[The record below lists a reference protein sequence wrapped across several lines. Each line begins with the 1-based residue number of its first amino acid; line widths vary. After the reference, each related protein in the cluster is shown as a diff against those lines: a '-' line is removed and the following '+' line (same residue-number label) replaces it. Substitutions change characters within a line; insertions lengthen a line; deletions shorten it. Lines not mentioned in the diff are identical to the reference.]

1 MSKFRLICAVLFAL
15 FFTSAVYA
23 ADIAVDADCSLA
35 DAIIAANRDRAE
47 GNCPA
52 GRGADTII
60 LSQDITLDGSL
71 PKITSDI
78 TIEGNG
84 HTISGAGRHSIFYV
98 EEGAHLAV
106 KDLIMIKGK
115 ARYCRQPDLNAD
127 LTITGCIDEDYVK
140 VGGAIINL
148 GELTIANSSFRDNS
162 AQDGGAISNG
172 GELTITNSAFRSN
185 SAENGGA
192 INNHEGTVTI
202 ANSTFSNNS
211 ATSTRGGGQGGAI
224 FNMGRLTITNST
236 FSNNS
241 TNKFGRGGAL
251 ANAGGTVTITNSTF
265 SNNLARTGGAIANWV
280 LGKMTITDSI
290 FNSNSAENGGA
301 ISSGGDTELIITNSS
316 FSNNSVTKDGGAI
329 ESSRNKL
336 AITDSIF
343 KGNSAENGG
352 AIEIH
357 YGRTVIVT
365 GSSFSDNS
373 ATEGGGAIVNDE
385 WSELNITNSS
395 FSDHSAYRDG
405 VIGNRGKLTI
415 TNSSLT
421 DNTATFNGGAI
432 SNYKGTVTITN
443 SSFSDNSADEG
454 NGGGLFANAGIVTLS
469 HVTIA
474 NNAAGHGGGI
484 YVVGEEYDPLLNLH
498 NSIIDYSI
506 GIDCFAETIGENRG
520 NLIEDGSCFAEL
532 SGDPMLDE
540 LAEPEDGSPAYFPLL
555 KDSPAI
561 GAAYDDYCSE
571 IDQIGTKRPQGP
583 SCDIGAIEFV
593 GSSE

>member
-1 MSKFRLICAVLFAL
+1 MSKFRLIFVVLFAL
-15 FFTSAVYA
+15 FFASSIHA

-60 LSQDITLDGSL
+60 LSQDITLDGNM

-78 TIEGNG
+78 TIEGNDY
-84 HTISGAGRHSIFYV
+84 TISGAGRHSIFYV

-140 VGGAIINL
+140 VGGAISNL

-211 ATSTRGGGQGGAI
+211 ATRTDRYGGQGGAI
-224 FNMGRLTITNST
+224 FNVGRLTITNST

-241 TNKFGRGGAL
+241 TKKISSGGAIFNVGRL
-251 ANAGGTVTITNSTF
+251 TITNSTF
-265 SNNLARTGGAIANWV
+265 S
-280 LGKMTITDSI
+280 
-290 FNSNSAENGGA
+290 SNSAEWYGGA
-301 ISSGGDTELIITNSS
+301 IVNRDKLSISDSSFSDNSAERGGAITSIGELSVTNSA
-316 FSNNSVTKDGGAI
+316 FSNNSAERKGGAI
-329 ESSRNKL
+329 ESSSGKL

-343 KGNSAENGG
+343 NGNSAENAG
-352 AIEIH
+352 AIEIR
-357 YGRTVIVT
+357 YTAVIVT
-365 GSSFSDNS
+365 DSSFSDNS
-373 ATEGGGAIVNDE
+373 ATESGGAIVNDE
-385 WSELNITNSS
+385 NTELSIANSS

-415 TNSSLT
+415 TNSSFT
-421 DNTATFNGGAI
+421 DNTAAFNGGAI

-498 NSIIDYSI
+498 NSIIDYNM
-506 GIDCFAETIGENRG
+506 GIDCFAETIGKNRG

-561 GAAYDDYCSE
+561 GAAHDDHCSE
-571 IDQIGTKRPQGP
+571 IDQIGTKRPQGAG
-583 SCDIGAIEFV
+583 CDIGAIEFV

>member
-1 MSKFRLICAVLFAL
+1 MSKFRLIVVVLFAL
-15 FFTSAVYA
+15 FFASSVHA

-35 DAIIAANRDRAE
+35 DAIIAANNDRAE

-60 LSQDITLDGSL
+60 LSQDITLDGNL

-84 HTISGAGRHSIFYV
+84 YTISGAGRHSLFYV

-140 VGGAIINL
+140 VGGVIINL

-172 GELTITNSAFRSN
+172 GELTITNSAFHSN

-211 ATSTRGGGQGGAI
+211 ATITGGQGGAI
-224 FNMGRLTITNST
+224 FNMGKLTITNST

-251 ANAGGTVTITNSTF
+251 ANAGGTVTITNNTF
-265 SNNLARTGGAIANWV
+265 SNNLTRTGGAIANWV

-290 FNSNSAENGGA
+290 FNSNSAEDGGA
-301 ISSGGDTELIITNSS
+301 ISSGGDTKLIITNSS

-329 ESSRNKL
+329 ESSSRNEL

-343 KGNSAENGG
+343 NGNSAENGG
-352 AIEIH
+352 AIKIH
-357 YGRTVIVT
+357 YNSAVIVT

-385 WSELNITNSS
+385 WSELSIANSS
-395 FSDHSAYRDG
+395 FSDNSAYRDG
-405 VIGNRGKLTI
+405 VIGNWGKLTI
-415 TNSSLT
+415 TNSSFT
-421 DNTATFNGGAI
+421 DNTAAFNGGAI
-432 SNYKGTVTITN
+432 SNYKGTVAITN

-474 NNAAGHGGGI
+474 NNVAGHGSGI

-506 GIDCFAETIGENRG
+506 GIGCFAETIDENRG
-520 NLIEDGSCFAEL
+520 NLIEDGSCFAEF

-540 LAEPEDGSPAYFPLL
+540 LAKPEDGSPAYFPLL

-561 GAAYDDYCSE
+561 GAAHDDHCSE
-571 IDQIGTKRPQGP
+571 IDQIGTKRPQGTG
-583 SCDIGAIEFV
+583 CDIGAIEFV

>member
-1 MSKFRLICAVLFAL
+1 MSKFRLIVVLFML
-15 FFTSAVYA
+15 FFASSVHA
-23 ADIAVDADCSLA
+23 ADIAVDADCSFT

-60 LSQDITLDGSL
+60 LNQDITLDGRL

-84 HTISGAGRHSIFYV
+84 YTISGAGRHSIFYV

-148 GELTIANSSFRDNS
+148 GELTIANSNFRDNS

-172 GELTITNSAFRSN
+172 GELTITNSAFRNN

-202 ANSTFSNNS
+202 VNSTFSNNS
-211 ATSTRGGGQGGAI
+211 ATRTDRYGGQGGAI
-224 FNMGRLTITNST
+224 FNVGRLTITNST

-241 TNKFGRGGAL
+241 TKKISSGGAIFNVGRL
-251 ANAGGTVTITNSTF
+251 TITNSTF
-265 SNNLARTGGAIANWV
+265 S
-280 LGKMTITDSI
+280 
-290 FNSNSAENGGA
+290 SNSAEWYGGA
-301 ISSGGDTELIITNSS
+301 IVNRDKLSISDSSFSDNSAERGGAITSIGELSVTNSA
-316 FSNNSVTKDGGAI
+316 FSNNSAERKGGAI
-329 ESSRNKL
+329 ESSSGKL

-343 KGNSAENGG
+343 NGNSAENAG
-352 AIEIH
+352 AIEIR
-357 YGRTVIVT
+357 YTAVIVT
-365 GSSFSDNS
+365 DSSFSDNS
-373 ATEGGGAIVNDE
+373 ATESGGAIVNDE
-385 WSELNITNSS
+385 NTELSIANSS

-415 TNSSLT
+415 TNSSFT
-421 DNTATFNGGAI
+421 DNTAAFNGGAI

-454 NGGGLFANAGIVTLS
+454 DGGGLFANAGIVTLS

-474 NNAAGHGGGI
+474 NNVAGHGGGI

-498 NSIIDYSI
+498 NSIIDYNM

-593 GSSE
+593 ESSE

>member
-1 MSKFRLICAVLFAL
+1 MSKFRLIFVVLFAL
-15 FFTSAVYA
+15 FFASSIHA

-35 DAIIAANRDRAE
+35 DAIIAANHDRAE

-52 GRGADTII
+52 GRGADTIT

-78 TIEGNG
+78 TIEGNDY
-84 HTISGAGRHSIFYV
+84 TISGAGRHSIFYV

-211 ATSTRGGGQGGAI
+211 ATITGRQGGAI

-251 ANAGGTVTITNSTF
+251 ANAGGTVTITNNTF
-265 SNNLARTGGAIANWV
+265 SNNLTRTGGAIANWV

-290 FNSNSAENGGA
+290 FNSNSADWGGA

-329 ESSRNKL
+329 ESSSRNKL
-336 AITDSIF
+336 AITDSVF
-343 KGNSAENGG
+343 NGNSAENGG

-357 YGRTVIVT
+357 YNSAVIVT
-365 GSSFSDNS
+365 GSSFNDNS

-385 WSELNITNSS
+385 WSELSIANSS

-405 VIGNRGKLTI
+405 VIGNWGKLTI

-421 DNTATFNGGAI
+421 DNTVAFNGGAI
-432 SNYKGTVTITN
+432 SNYKGTVTIMN

-474 NNAAGHGGGI
+474 NNVAGQGSGI

-498 NSIIDYSI
+498 NSIIDYNM
-506 GIDCFAETIGENRG
+506 GIDCFAETIGENRD
-520 NLIEDGSCFAEL
+520 NLIEDGSCFAEF

-561 GAAYDDYCSE
+561 GVAHDDHCLE
-571 IDQIGTKRPQGP
+571 IDQIGTKRPQGTG
-583 SCDIGAIEFV
+583 CDIGAIEFV